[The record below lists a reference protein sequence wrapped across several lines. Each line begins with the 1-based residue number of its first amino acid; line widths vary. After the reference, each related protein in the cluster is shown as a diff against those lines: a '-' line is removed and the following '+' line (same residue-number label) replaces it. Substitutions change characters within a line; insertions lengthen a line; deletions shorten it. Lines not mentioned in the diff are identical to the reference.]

1 MLIVSPR
8 VKSVKI
14 YTVKVC
20 KFFLKQPEQA
30 NYKAVEM
37 SPEISVIFCHLFN
50 LDAVLT
56 VGSIGRK
63 YYHNSNFKLLF
74 S

>member
-1 MLIVSPR
+1 MEVGFREFFVITVVLIVSPR

-14 YTVKVC
+14 YTVYVC

-37 SPEISVIFCHLFN
+37 TPEISVIFF
-50 LDAVLT
+50 AIF
-56 VGSIGRK
+56 SI
-63 YYHNSNFKLLF
+63 LMLCLP
-74 S
+74 